1 MILLSIRS
9 KNMSNPSLQ
18 SIASQLM
25 ASPKGLLA
33 ADESNKSAKKRFDAL
48 NIPCTEETRR
58 QYRQMLITSPKFAQY
73 ISGVIFYDETI
84 RQTNDDGTAF
94 TKLLENNLVI
104 PGIKVDGGL
113 VDLPNFAGETIT
125 EGLDGL
131 AARLN
136 EYYKMGARFTKWRSA
151 FSIDEAARL
160 PTPTAIHANLN
171 VMARYAAIV
180 QSAGMVPIVEPEV
193 LFDGNHSIKAS
204 ADTLS
209 LVLRVL
215 FELLLA
221 YRVDLTGLIL
231 KTSMVLAGK
240 DATNQSTPQEVGQ
253 ATLDILNKRVPKD
266 VAGIVFLSGGQ
277 SPEQATAN
285 LAAVASAGQQPWP
298 ITFSFS
304 RAVQDRAIAEWAG
317 KAENVVSAQD
327 QLMSRIVA
335 NSNARQGNITP

>member
-1 MILLSIRS
+1 
-9 KNMSNPSLQ
+9 MSNPSLQ

-58 QYRQMLITSPKFAQY
+58 EYRQMLITSPKFAQY

-84 RQTNDDGTAF
+84 RQTTDDGTAF

-131 AARLN
+131 SARLD

-204 ADTLS
+204 GDTLS

-304 RAVQDRAIAEWAG
+304 RAVQDGAIAKWAG
-317 KAENVVSAQD
+317 KAENVASAQD

-335 NSNARQGNITP
+335 NSSARQGNIAA